1 MTEKTKK
8 VLVLVGAIV
17 LCLALIAAIR
27 LRFVGHS
34 EVPPQINPI
43 PTQEA
48 TEPVVNIQNTQTP
61 EETEPVVDI
70 TVPEQT
76 PTPSTPVPSADP
88 SSTGTEQKIQT
99 DPAKPE
105 EPEKPV
111 PPSVTPLPTGHS
123 SEDIPQEDRN
133 TEAPPS
139 YSPEQTAVTSTPEPD
154 TQGGYDQGGTY
165 VPGFGYIESSG
176 EGTVTVNDD
185 MFENGNKV
193 GSMD

>member
-34 EVPPQINPI
+34 EVPPQIDPI

-88 SSTGTEQKIQT
+88 SSTGTEQNIRPSLRNRKSLSRPVRPLYPLATALRIYRRRT
-99 DPAKPE
+99 ATRRLRPAIPRSRLRS
-105 EPEKPV
+105 
-111 PPSVTPLPTGHS
+111 PPRRSRTPRAAMTRAGPMCRALG
-123 SEDIPQEDRN
+123 ILKAAAR
-133 TEAPPS
+133 
-139 YSPEQTAVTSTPEPD
+139 VR
-154 TQGGYDQGGTY
+154 
-165 VPGFGYIESSG
+165 
-176 EGTVTVNDD
+176 
-185 MFENGNKV
+185 
-193 GSMD
+193 